1 MASVGMAGSRR
12 DAVLRRL
19 KRTNRL
25 LLAGS
30 VALSALLAGAA
41 AETFKGRNEEHRA
54 AQRKRVTSPAGQ
66 RVTRLR
72 GASQQPVSPRQEE
85 ELATLE
91 RERREPPV
99 ISGAS

>member
-1 MASVGMAGSRR
+1 MAGSRR
-12 DAVLRRL
+12 DAALRRL

-30 VALSALLAGAA
+30 LALTALLAGAA
-41 AETFKGRNEEHRA
+41 AETFKGRNEEHRKRISTRA
-54 AQRKRVTSPAGQ
+54 AK
-66 RVTRLR
+66 
-72 GASQQPVSPRQEE
+72 PVSPLRRPSQAPVTPKQEE

-91 RERREPPV
+91 RERREPGV